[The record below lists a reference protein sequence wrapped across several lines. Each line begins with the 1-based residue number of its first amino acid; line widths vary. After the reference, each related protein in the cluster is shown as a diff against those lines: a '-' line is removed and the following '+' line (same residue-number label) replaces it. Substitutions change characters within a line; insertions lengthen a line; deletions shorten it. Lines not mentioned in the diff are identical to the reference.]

1 MLDQH
6 HRVNAGQR
14 FPLGQKDLSARSR
27 RLPTNVTL
35 SLRARPVYGL
45 VPQLVRQSRATD
57 EPYCDRQLALWNRWR
72 LGRRARTSAPYS
84 CMLPFDSFSAMDH
97 FEGTRP
103 GHLLA
108 LFPDTL
114 KLSLAADPSRRVRQ
128 SSTRLSGAVPKSGV
142 NHAAGKLHLMAALMF
157 FLGPRTATE
166 NNAQRTDSRSLP
178 QLCCRFGLQRG
189 REPDTAHNF
198 YGRLETS
205 SVRCGRRC
213 LSIASSVN

>member
-72 LGRRARTSAPYS
+72 LGRRTRTSAPYS

-108 LFPDTL
+108 LFSRYVEIITCGR
-114 KLSLAADPSRRVRQ
+114 SIAARSSKQRAPFWRR
-128 SSTRLSGAVPKSGV
+128 AEIIV